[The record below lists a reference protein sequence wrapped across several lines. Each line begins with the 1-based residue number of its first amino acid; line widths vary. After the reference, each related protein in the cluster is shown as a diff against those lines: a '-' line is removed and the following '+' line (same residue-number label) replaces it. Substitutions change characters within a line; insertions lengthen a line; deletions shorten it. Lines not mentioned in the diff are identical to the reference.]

1 MAWTLQLLN
10 DDTTIDINDGTNYSA
25 RALTAP
31 VPPRRMATGG
41 ANLFRHG
48 SDIQERVFQNRT
60 VTVTLRI
67 NGTSQDNLI
76 ANINAINALLER
88 ASEYTT
94 SGIGSQVKLR
104 RKWEGATNQLDF
116 YVLDGALQIGDEFST
131 VHAVNTVIASAIL
144 NLTCEPFAYGAEETI
159 ENFVADAGFE
169 IAGTALADWTESK
182 TATGTTARDTTQTPK
197 HGVGSLKL
205 VMTNSGG
212 SGQVIERNQTLADV
226 DAGEVW
232 SFSVWVH
239 LTALSNSKAGMVLL
253 YNDGSATT
261 TTVYQTSTTSDWT
274 QLKLENQTAPSGA
287 TQVILK
293 LRLEATASSATGT
306 CFFDSAIAVLASTVP
321 SAWVSSH
328 SLGNHADES
337 AQASSNA
344 IDIHDVGGDV
354 PALLQVK
361 IVEAQDHTNFW
372 AGARHAGRQYDSL
385 MLEGED
391 GTASTI
397 AHGTASIVESNTTA
411 SNSAYSGGSARVSQ
425 LLNNSGTPTPA
436 ADTNFLHSFT
446 MATPPKGTFRVLV
459 AAASRNG
466 AGDSS
471 TTAIASRDFAWG
483 MSYTYGGFTLLDDTS
498 PDVTSFVYMGA
509 VTDRTLAENTLSNFE
524 ILDLGT
530 ITVPPVASPD
540 NQTEASLVLKIF
552 NHWKG
557 SRVFQT
563 NQEIQWYTDFVF
575 LMPIDFGGA
584 YTSKTD
590 ASDVILLDSMSE
602 VKGLYLLNASNVVQ
616 SFPNNQLGRSPE
628 AHPDGTRV
636 HILAQGYDD
645 TGGAQHTQYTA
656 ADTFT
661 VSITYRPRFLH
672 VMGA

>member
-10 DDTTIDINDGTNYSA
+10 SDTTVDLNDNTNFAA
-25 RALTAP
+25 RGLTAP
-31 VPPRRMATGG
+31 IPGRRMATGG
-41 ANLFRHG
+41 ANLYRHG
-48 SDIQERVFQNRT
+48 SDVQERVFENRT
-60 VTVTLRI
+60 VSVTLRI
-67 NGTSQDNLI
+67 KGTSQDDLI
-76 ANINAINALLER
+76 SNINSVNGLLER
-88 ASEYTT
+88 ASEYVT

-104 RKWEGATNQLDF
+104 RKWNNATNQLDF
-116 YVLDGALQIGDEFST
+116 HVLDGTLNIGDELST
-131 VHAVNTVIASAIL
+131 VHATNDVIATAT
-144 NLTCEPFAYGAEETI
+144 LTLLCEPFAYGAEETI
-159 ENFVADAGFE
+159 ENYVADPGFE
-169 IAGTALADWTESK
+169 VSGTALADWTESK
-182 TATGTTARDTTQTPK
+182 TATGTTARDTSVYRNGK
-197 HGVGSLKL
+197 GSLKL
-205 VMTNSGG
+205 TMTNSGG
-212 SGQVIERNQTLADV
+212 SGQVIERNQALADV

-232 SFSVWVH
+232 SFQAWVRVD
-239 LTALSNSKAGMVLL
+239 ALSNCKVVLGL
-253 YNDGSATT
+253 DYNTGTDVVAET
-261 TTVYQTSTTSDWT
+261 TTVNASSFVKLTSNNNTVPGSVTSMT
-274 QLKLENQTAPSGA
+274 LR
-287 TQVILK
+287 I
-293 LRLEATASSATGT
+293 RLEATASSATGT
-306 CFFDSAIAVLASTVP
+306 VYVDDIIAVQASAVP
-321 SAWVSSH
+321 AAWASSH

-337 AQASSNA
+337 AQASSNW
-344 IDIHDVGGDV
+344 IDIHDIPGDV

-361 IVEAQDHTNFW
+361 VVEGQDHTDFW

-385 MLEGED
+385 VLEGED

-397 AHGTASIVESNTTA
+397 AHATASIVESNTTA

-446 MATPPKGTFRVLV
+446 MATPPKGTFRVL
-459 AAASRNG
+459 AAVASRNG

-498 PDVTSFVYMGA
+498 PDTTSFVYMGA
-509 VTDRTLAENTLSNFE
+509 ITDRTLAENTLSNFE

-530 ITVPPVASPD
+530 LTVPPVASPD

-563 NQEIQWYTDFVF
+563 NQEIQWYTDFIF
-575 LMPIDFGGA
+575 LMPIDFGA
-584 YTSKTD
+584 VYTTKTD
-590 ASDVILLDSMSE
+590 ASDVVLLDSMSE
-602 VKGLYLLNASNVVQ
+602 VKGLYLLNSSSVVQ

-628 AHPDGTRV
+628 AHPSGTRV
-636 HILAQGYDD
+636 YILAQGYDD

-661 VSITYRPRFLH
+661 VSVTYRPRFLN

>member
-131 VHAVNTVIASAIL
+131 VHAVNTVIASASL
-144 NLTCEPFAYGAEETI
+144 NLICEPFAYGAEETI

-182 TATGTTARDTTQTPK
+182 TATGTTARDTTQAPK

-287 TQVILK
+287 TQVIVK

-337 AQASSNA
+337 AQASSNS

-361 IVEAQDHTNFW
+361 ISEGQSHDEFW
-372 AGARHAGRQYDSL
+372 AGARHAGRQYNSL

-397 AHGTASIVESNTTA
+397 AHPTVSVAETNTTA
-411 SNSAYSGGSARVSQ
+411 SNSAYR
-425 LLNNSGTPTPA
+425 
-436 ADTNFLHSFT
+436 
-446 MATPPKGTFRVLV
+446 
-459 AAASRNG
+459 
-466 AGDSS
+466 
-471 TTAIASRDFAWG
+471 
-483 MSYTYGGFTLLDDTS
+483 
-498 PDVTSFVYMGA
+498 
-509 VTDRTLAENTLSNFE
+509 
-524 ILDLGT
+524 
-530 ITVPPVASPD
+530 
-540 NQTEASLVLKIF
+540 
-552 NHWKG
+552 
-557 SRVFQT
+557 
-563 NQEIQWYTDFVF
+563 
-575 LMPIDFGGA
+575 
-584 YTSKTD
+584 
-590 ASDVILLDSMSE
+590 
-602 VKGLYLLNASNVVQ
+602 
-616 SFPNNQLGRSPE
+616 
-628 AHPDGTRV
+628 
-636 HILAQGYDD
+636 
-645 TGGAQHTQYTA
+645 
-656 ADTFT
+656 
-661 VSITYRPRFLH
+661 
-672 VMGA
+672 